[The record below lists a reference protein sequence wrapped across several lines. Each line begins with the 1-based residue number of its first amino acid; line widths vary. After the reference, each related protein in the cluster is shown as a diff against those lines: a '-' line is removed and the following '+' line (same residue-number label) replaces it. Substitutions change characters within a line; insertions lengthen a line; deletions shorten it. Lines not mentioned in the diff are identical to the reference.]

1 MNGIRPSALAPLIL
15 LALGAC
21 GAPFG
26 DVWGG
31 HIDAGLRVQ
40 TLEQEALRRPP
51 YLIQPGDTLSIKFY
65 RNPELDT
72 ELTVRPDGMISLPVV
87 NDVQAAGI
95 TPQALGE
102 ALETGY
108 RGELAVPDVTI
119 IVTEFGGQR
128 VWIGGDVETPGEFDL
143 TPGLSLLGG
152 IQKAGGFK
160 DSGRVH
166 QVVLI
171 RRDGEGRARGTSLD
185 LTDVYGGEH
194 PERDIRLQ
202 PYDIVVVPRSSI
214 GNMNTFV
221 DQYITRMLP
230 GGGVWAAF
238 IGGL

>member
-1 MNGIRPSALAPLIL
+1 
-15 LALGAC
+15 
-21 GAPFG
+21 
-26 DVWGG
+26 
-31 HIDAGLRVQ
+31 
-40 TLEQEALRRPP
+40 
-51 YLIQPGDTLSIKFY
+51 
-65 RNPELDT
+65 
-72 ELTVRPDGMISLPVV
+72 MISLPVV

-160 DSGRVH
+160 DSARVH

-171 RRDGEGRARGTSLD
+171 RRDGEGRPRGTSLN

-202 PYDIVVVPRSSI
+202 AYDIVVVPRSSI